1 MLIDYVVAG
10 LQVILIGLIVFG
22 GVLCLREGAN
32 HDGDVEA
39 GDAQSPVRTDRRLLS
54 NDRTAPGDT
63 QAGRLDRE
71 APDVI

>member
-54 NDRTAPGDT
+54 NDRTAPGGTRRPEDLI
-63 QAGRLDRE
+63 GKL
-71 APDVI
+71 PM